1 MECLSRDKGRLN
13 LITFKEVIHM
23 RNQIEFVVHG
33 KYALFTDP
41 VTRIGGEKFTYQ
53 IPTYQALKGIVESV
67 YWKPTITWY
76 IDEVRVMNPI
86 QTEVKAVRPIK
97 YQNDDNDLMYYT
109 YLRNPAYQV
118 RAHFKFNENR
128 PDLAY
133 DRNEH
138 KHHNIAKRAVKRGG
152 RRDIFLGTR
161 ECQGYVEACQFGEGE
176 SFYDNYGEISFGMM
190 FHGFTYPD
198 EGDQE
203 SFKAR
208 LWTPTMKD
216 GIISFIRPEDCEIV
230 RTIHKDKIK
239 PFKKGTNFTSVDEE
253 YDSIFKE
260 VNR

>member
-1 MECLSRDKGRLN
+1 
-13 LITFKEVIHM
+13 M

-67 YWKPTITWY
+67 YWKPTLTWY

-86 QTEVKAVRPIK
+86 QTEVKGVRPIK
-97 YQNDDNDLMYYT
+97 YQNSDNDLMYYT
-109 YLRNPAYQV
+109 YLREPVYQV
-118 RAHFKFNENR
+118 RAHFEFNENR

-138 KHHNIAKRAVKRGG
+138 KHHNIAKRAVKKGG
-152 RRDIFLGTR
+152 RRDVFLGTR
-161 ECQGYVEACQFGEGE
+161 ECQGYVEECTFGEGE
-176 SFYDNYGEISFGMM
+176 SFYDGYGEVSFGPM

-203 SFKAR
+203 TLQAR
-208 LWTPTMKD
+208 IWVPTMKD
-216 GIISFIRPEDCEIV
+216 GIICFKRPDECEIIRDV
-230 RTIHKDKIK
+230 R
-239 PFKKGTNFTSVDEE
+239 KGSMKQFTKGENFTDVDQE
-253 YDSIFKE
+253 YKE
-260 VNR
+260 MFREV